1 MEDRKTSWIYN
12 LMNVTTDRS
21 GQRPYVQKPNAHELV
36 GVNGQLAGGMSP
48 FPGFLKAYEFSPTTG
63 VPSNTI
69 GNQMSWSG
77 KNVLEFFPF
86 DCKVGTNEYAFG
98 VVYRVGGSSGL
109 CDVLV
114 DFVRVTGGAGSW
126 NRNRLLMYNK
136 PRPLSSDNV
145 SGAQMSISV
154 WGRFV
159 YVFMTDQE
167 PICFQIV
174 TSGAAGIEVLTDT
187 GPGKRP
193 TLLSASQSVPLG
205 TIPAPSTGRPGAG
218 QIFLT
223 EFFPDE
229 ITTLSGI
236 ATSASFDSDDIGR
249 DEVTSLQPGSYA
261 FAYVLYNS
269 QNGRRSALS
278 EIAYGKSADFD
289 PDGSG
294 PLAAVPLH
302 AAIEIHYD
310 KTKYDQAYIYRSV
323 RVEAAGGTYVAG
335 LLHLDNII
343 TLANF
348 QIGTATATHATA
360 VYFYGLD
367 DRQLVRQDTFID
379 NVMFDEEMP
388 KAGCAAMYENTLM
401 CSNIKTSTVSS
412 SEFNRPDDALKG
424 LGELRWSSAS
434 EICPELFSPQSKY
447 LPKIPNNK
455 IFAFEQVGPNLL
467 GFSLDRVYLIRKEA
481 GISIYELHAG
491 YGIVNPNA
499 SETVGTICYFMTSK
513 GLKAIDV
520 QSQLDDVKSLNEL
533 IISHWSSNLEQL
545 SMAFDPIMSALFI
558 LNPTTKETYILWFNT
573 AMVTSLIDTDFAFC
587 KKGSWPTNWP
597 VWGDTASGA
606 DFAQPLVERCLFV
619 RNPSNATPA
628 LYFTDYKDEL
638 TQTTGSYVGSKRC
651 TLMPLKHDSVFVMDA
666 AKSSGSP
673 NLDLTNTPDSSS
685 LLSGYQVYVMKS
697 ANRTLIGKKA
707 TIKTTTTSRIVL
719 DSDHTNLNGLAK
731 GDIIGVS
738 PVVMRWVGYPAS
750 LASDEMAQQDESLNM
765 FRVKHFD
772 SLALSMTD
780 VVNPR
785 ANMVE
790 GVVKSLAYRGNDDDP
805 AATGYSLD
813 TSGALENALSNYEG
827 VYYAAFESPNTATT
841 TQPKYGVDGSCL
853 TPGFQ
858 IVYPDATF
866 SVIGANVTGSI
877 RASLRT
883 RRPV

>member
-12 LMNVTTDRS
+12 LMNVSTDRT
-21 GQRPYVQKPNAHELV
+21 GQRPYVTKPNAHELV
-36 GVNGQLAGGMSP
+36 GVNGQLSGGVSP
-48 FPGFLKAYEFSPTTG
+48 FPGFLKAYQFDPTVG
-63 VPSNTI
+63 SASNVI
-69 GNQMSWSG
+69 GNQKSWSN
-77 KNVLEFFPF
+77 KDVLEFFPF
-86 DCKVGTNEYAFG
+86 DCKVGSNEYGFG
-98 VVYRVGGSSGL
+98 IVYRVGGPSGT
-109 CDVLV
+109 CDVFV
-114 DFVRVTGGAGSW
+114 DFVRVTGGAGTW
-126 NRNRLLMYNK
+126 NRNRLLMYST

-159 YVFMTDQE
+159 YVFMTDKE
-167 PICFQIV
+167 PVCFRIV
-174 TSGAAGIEVLTDT
+174 SSGSGIEVLTDT

-193 TLLSASQSVPLG
+193 SLLSAADSIALGSV
-205 TIPAPSTGRPGAG
+205 AVPSAGRPGAG

-229 ITTLSGI
+229 ITTLSDI

-249 DEVTSLQPGSYA
+249 SEVATLQPGSYS
-261 FAYVLYNS
+261 FAYLLYNS

-278 EIAYGKSADFD
+278 EIACAKSGDFD
-289 PDGSG
+289 PDGSTG
-294 PLAAVPLH
+294 PLPATPLH

-310 KTKYDQAYIYRSV
+310 TTKYDQAYIYRSV

-343 TLANF
+343 TLSNF
-348 QIGTATATHATA
+348 QIGTPTATHATS
-360 VYFYGLD
+360 VYFYELD

-379 NVMFDEEMP
+379 NVAFDEEMP
-388 KAGCAAMYENTLM
+388 KAGCAVMYENTLM
-401 CSNIKTSTVSS
+401 CSNIKTSSTSS
-412 SEFNRPDDALKG
+412 SEFNRPDDALRG
-424 LGELRWSSAS
+424 LGELRWSSSS
-434 EICPELFSPQSKY
+434 EICPELFSPSNKY

-467 GFSLDRVYLIRKEA
+467 GFSLDRVYLIRKES

-491 YGIVNPNA
+491 YGIINPNA
-499 SETVGTICYFMTSK
+499 SETVGTMCYFLTGK

-520 QSQLDDVKSLNEL
+520 QSQMDDVKSLNEL
-533 IISHWSSNLEQL
+533 IVTQWASNLEQL

-587 KKGSWPTNWP
+587 KKGTWPSNWP

-606 DFAQPLVERCLFV
+606 DFAQPMVERCFFV
-619 RNPSNATPA
+619 RNPPSGTPA
-628 LYFTDYKDEL
+628 LYFVDYKDEL

-651 TLMPLKHDSVFVMDA
+651 TLLPMKHDSVYELDA

-673 NLDLTNTPDSSS
+673 NLDLTATPDNTA
-685 LLSGYQVYVMKS
+685 LITGYQVYVMKS
-697 ANRTLIGKKA
+697 SNRALVGKKA
-707 TIKTTTTSRIVL
+707 TIKTTTTNRIVL
-719 DSDHTNLNGLAK
+719 DSDHANLNGLAK
-731 GDIIGVS
+731 GDIIGIS
-738 PVVMRWVGYPAS
+738 PVLVRWVGYPAS
-750 LASDEMAQQDESLNM
+750 LSGDDSMQPEESLNM
-765 FRVKHFD
+765 FRIKHFD
-772 SLALSMTD
+772 SLAVSMTD

-785 ANMVE
+785 SGDVE
-790 GVVKSLAYRGNDDDP
+790 GIVKSLAYRGNDDDP
-805 AATGYSLD
+805 TATGYSLD
-813 TSGALENALSNYEG
+813 TSGGWENALSNYEG
-827 VYYAAFESPNTATT
+827 VYYAAFESPSTSTT
-841 TQPKYGVDGSCL
+841 TQPKYGVEGSCL

-866 SVIGANVTGSI
+866 NVIGVNVTGSI

-883 RRPV
+883 RRAQ